1 MYPFR
6 YIVVCLDS
14 LPSSTRSVSFH
25 FRLIGREVMTKHALL
40 GVSKRINTTNVL
52 NETCGLPPSLQHS
65 ILGIPRGLD
74 S

>member
-1 MYPFR
+1 
-6 YIVVCLDS
+6 
-14 LPSSTRSVSFH
+14 
-25 FRLIGREVMTKHALL
+25 MTKHALL

-52 NETCGLPPSLQHS
+52 NETCGLQPSLQHG